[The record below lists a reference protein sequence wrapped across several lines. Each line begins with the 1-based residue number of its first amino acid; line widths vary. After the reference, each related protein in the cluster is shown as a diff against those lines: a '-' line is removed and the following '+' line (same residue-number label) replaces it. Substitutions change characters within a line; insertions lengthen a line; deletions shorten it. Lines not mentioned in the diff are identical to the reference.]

1 MFDNEGKLKYA
12 YEYNSNKTET
22 LRTIVQPFEGEYRL
36 KDDGRIKIIFTDGK
50 YEITGYGNDY
60 EEFTSQLNDTKGTFS
75 NQLVPEQYSLKY
87 VDEFYLDK
95 NNHDIV
101 LMYMGE
107 KDFKVRMGMKTY
119 DFHKYDV

>member
-1 MFDNEGKLKYA
+1 M
-12 YEYNSNKTET
+12 
-22 LRTIVQPFEGEYRL
+22 
-36 KDDGRIKIIFTDGK
+36 
-50 YEITGYGNDY
+50 
-60 EEFTSQLNDTKGTFS
+60 
-75 NQLVPEQYSLKY
+75 KY